1 LAKIGIPK
9 TTGFLPQAQS
19 HEIKP
24 NIAIPY
30 GYIVV
35 FIQFAAI
42 QVKKIKSLH

>member
-1 LAKIGIPK
+1 
-9 TTGFLPQAQS
+9 LPQAQS

-42 QVKKIKSLH
+42 QVKKLNLCTELLYHKSS